1 MPRIDLADP
10 GSNERPAR
18 NRGAGFE
25 AALEGNEGAVMLEW
39 RLPKGNGARIQ
50 EHRRFLD
57 RVEAGERL
65 AAALVDRVRGPAIV
79 LGIPRGGVIVAA
91 TVARRLHAPLDVVVP
106 RKIGAP
112 GNPELAVGAVA
123 EGVEAI
129 DHQSLRRLGF
139 DASAVRDE
147 VERQTKEVARRTA
160 AFRAGRPPL
169 ELDGRTAVLV
179 DDGIA
184 TGWTAVAAARW
195 CRQQRAGRVV
205 VAVPVGPPDLEHR
218 LGSEVDDVVVLLRP
232 DPYLAVGQAYVRFE
246 QVSDEQVL
254 ACLRGVDSPD

>member
-1 MPRIDLADP
+1 MLDR
-10 GSNERPAR
+10 RPS
-18 NRGAGFE
+18 E
-25 AALEGNEGAVMLEW
+25 
-39 RLPKGNGARIQ
+39 GNGARIE

-57 RVEAGERL
+57 RVEAGEQL
-65 AAALVDRVRGPAIV
+65 AAALVQRVREPAIV

-91 TVARRLHAPLDVVVP
+91 TVAQRLGAPLDVVVP

-123 EGVEAI
+123 EGVEAV
-129 DHQSLRRLGF
+129 DHQALRRLGF
-139 DASAVRDE
+139 DASAIRAE
-147 VERQTKEVARRTA
+147 IQRQTAEVARRTEA
-160 AFRAGRPPL
+160 YRAGRPPL

-195 CRQQRAGRVV
+195 CRQRHAARVV
-205 VAVPVGPPDLEHR
+205 VAVPVGPPDLERR
-218 LGSEVDDVVVLLRP
+218 LGSEVDDVVVLRRP
-232 DPYLAVGQAYVRFE
+232 DPYLAVGQAYVRFD

-254 ACLRGVDSPD
+254 ACLQAVDRPQ

>member
-1 MPRIDLADP
+1 M
-10 GSNERPAR
+10 AR
-18 NRGAGFE
+18 LGRGIWFE
-25 AALEGNEGAVMLEW
+25 STLEGNHGPVMLDG
-39 RLPKGNGARIQ
+39 RPSKRIGARIGQ
-50 EHRRFLD
+50 HRRFLD

-65 AAALVDRVRGPAIV
+65 AAALVGRVRKPTIV

-91 TVARRLHAPLDVVVP
+91 TVARRLDAPLDVVVP
-106 RKIGAP
+106 RKVGAP

-129 DHQSLRRLGF
+129 DHPALRRLGF
-139 DASAVRDE
+139 DESAVRSE
-147 VERQTKEVARRTA
+147 VERQTREVARRTA
-160 AFRAGRPPL
+160 AYRVGRPPL

-195 CRQQRAGRVV
+195 CRHQRAGRVV
-205 VAVPVGPPDLEHR
+205 VAVPVGPPDLERR
-218 LGSEVDDVVVLLRP
+218 LGSEVDDVVVLRRP
-232 DPYLAVGQAYVRFE
+232 DPYLAVGQAYVRFD

-254 ACLRGVDSPD
+254 ACLRAVDGPE

>member
-1 MPRIDLADP
+1 L
-10 GSNERPAR
+10 
-18 NRGAGFE
+18 
-25 AALEGNEGAVMLEW
+25 
-39 RLPKGNGARIQ
+39 
-50 EHRRFLD
+50 LD
-57 RVEAGERL
+57 RVH
-65 AAALVDRVRGPAIV
+65 GPALV

-91 TVARRLHAPLDVVVP
+91 TVARRLGVPLDVVVP

-129 DHQSLRRLGF
+129 DHQALRRLGF
-139 DASAVRDE
+139 DASAVRGE
-147 VERQTKEVARRTA
+147 VARQTMEVARRTA
-160 AFRAGRPPL
+160 AYRAGRPPL
-169 ELDGRTAVLV
+169 QLAGRTAVLV

-195 CRQQRAGRVV
+195 CRRQRAGRVV
-205 VAVPVGPPDLEHR
+205 MAVPVGPPDLERR
-218 LGSEVDDVVVLLRP
+218 LGSEVDDVVVLERP

-254 ACLRGVDSPD
+254 ACLRAVDDPG

>member
-1 MPRIDLADP
+1 MLDR
-10 GSNERPAR
+10 RPS
-18 NRGAGFE
+18 E
-25 AALEGNEGAVMLEW
+25 
-39 RLPKGNGARIQ
+39 GNGARIE

-57 RVEAGERL
+57 RVEAGEQL
-65 AAALVDRVRGPAIV
+65 AAALLQRVREPAIV

-91 TVARRLHAPLDVVVP
+91 TVAQRLGAPLDVVVP

-123 EGVEAI
+123 EGVEAV
-129 DHQSLRRLGF
+129 DHQALRRLGF
-139 DASAVRDE
+139 DASAIRAE
-147 VERQTKEVARRTA
+147 IQRQTVEVARRTEA
-160 AFRAGRPPL
+160 YRAGRPPL

-195 CRQQRAGRVV
+195 CRQRHAARVV
-205 VAVPVGPPDLEHR
+205 VAVPVGPPDLERR
-218 LGSEVDDVVVLLRP
+218 LGSEVDDVVVLRRP
-232 DPYLAVGQAYVRFE
+232 DPYLAVGQAYVRFD

-254 ACLRGVDSPD
+254 ACLQAVDKPQ